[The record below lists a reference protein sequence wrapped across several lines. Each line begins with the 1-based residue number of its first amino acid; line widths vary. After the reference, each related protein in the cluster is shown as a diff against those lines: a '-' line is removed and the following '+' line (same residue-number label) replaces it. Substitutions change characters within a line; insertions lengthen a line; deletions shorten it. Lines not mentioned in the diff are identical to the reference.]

1 MEKPRLV
8 RAGTKFIPGANPAM
22 QQKIIKISAIL
33 CLGMFIYFIIRA
45 NPGELLRLIGRLSPI
60 GIMLL
65 ILLRFLFWIIRTV
78 SWRLVLRRCSCESVS
93 FSTLFGAELAG
104 HAIGYFTPSAK
115 LGGDAIRAMMLSPV
129 PKNQAL
135 ASVVID
141 KTVELIATILMMSL
155 GLFITLVRIRMAATQ
170 RIVFLSLTALLALFI
185 FVLFR
190 KQKKGLFIWILD
202 SLKKLRIKS
211 KYFELK
217 RERLIETD
225 KIIADFYSRHR
236 RPFLYSF
243 ILYISMVMLWVAEM
257 HLSFLFLGMGEITL
271 LKSFLITTLG
281 IVANIVP
288 VIPAGIGIYDLS
300 YLPIFAIFRIPL
312 KFGIAVILLRRLLNL
327 FLAVIGLL
335 PMLRMKS
342 RPPVRE
348 PAAPT
353 LATPPAETV

>member
-1 MEKPRLV
+1 
-8 RAGTKFIPGANPAM
+8 
-22 QQKIIKISAIL
+22 
-33 CLGMFIYFIIRA
+33 MFIYFIIRA
-45 NPGELLRLIGRLSPI
+45 NPAELLLTIGRLSPFAF
-60 GIMLL
+60 MLL
-65 ILLRFLFWIIRTV
+65 VLLRFLFWIIRTV
-78 SWRLVLRRCSCESVS
+78 SWRLVLTRCSRDRVS
-93 FSTLFGAELAG
+93 FSTLFWAEMAG
-104 HAIGYFTPSAK
+104 HAMGYFTPSAK
-115 LGGDAIRAMMLSPV
+115 LGGDAIRSMMIHPV

-141 KTVELIATILMMSL
+141 KTIELIATILMMSL

-170 RIVFLSLTALLALFI
+170 RIVFLSLTALMALFI

-202 SLKKLRIKS
+202 SLKRLRIKS

-225 KIIADFYSRHR
+225 RIIADFYSRHR
-236 RPFLYSF
+236 RSFLKSF
-243 ILYISMVMLWVAEM
+243 ILYIGMIMLWVLEM
-257 HLSFLFLGMGEITL
+257 HLSFLFLGMHSITP

-300 YLPIFAIFRIPL
+300 YLPIFAIFRVPL

-327 FLAVIGLL
+327 LLAVIGLV

-342 RPPVRE
+342 HPPAQETAV
-348 PAAPT
+348 PPMVA
-353 LATPPAETV
+353 PPAETVQS

>member
-1 MEKPRLV
+1 
-8 RAGTKFIPGANPAM
+8 M
-22 QQKIIKISAIL
+22 QHKIIKISAIF
-33 CLGMFIYFIIRA
+33 CLGMFVYFIVRA
-45 NPGELLRLIGRLSPI
+45 NPSELLRIIGRLSLF

-65 ILLRFLFWIIRTV
+65 IALRFLFWIIRTL
-78 SWRLVLRRCSCESVS
+78 SWRLVLTCCCSEHIS

-104 HAIGYFTPSAK
+104 HALGYFTPSAK
-115 LGGDAIRAMMLSPV
+115 LGGDAMRAMMLGPV

-141 KTVELIATILMMSL
+141 KTIELIATILMMSL
-155 GLFITLVRIRMAATQ
+155 GLFITLVRIRMANTQ
-170 RIVFLSLTALLALFI
+170 RIVFLSLTALAAIFI
-185 FVLFR
+185 FIFFH
-190 KQKKGLFIWILD
+190 KQKKGLFIWIID
-202 SLKKLRIKS
+202 TLKKLRITS

-236 RPFLYSF
+236 RPFLNSF
-243 ILYISMVMLWVAEM
+243 ILYIAMIMLWVLEM
-257 HLSFLFLGMGEITL
+257 HLSFLFLGLHEITP

-281 IVANIVP
+281 IVANIMP

-312 KFGIAVILLRRLLNL
+312 KFGITVILLRRLLNL
-327 FLAVIGLL
+327 LLAVIGLF

-342 RPPVRE
+342 RSLVNKD
-348 PAAPT
+348 AAVVP
-353 LATPPAETV
+353 LSSLSVKID

>member
-1 MEKPRLV
+1 
-8 RAGTKFIPGANPAM
+8 M
-22 QQKIIKISAIL
+22 QHKIIKISAIL

-45 NPGELLRLIGRLSPI
+45 NPGELLRIIGRLSPI

-65 ILLRFLFWIIRTV
+65 IALRFLFWIIRTI
-78 SWRLVLRRCSCESVS
+78 SWRLVLTRCSSDHVS
-93 FSTLFGAELAG
+93 FSTLFWAELAG
-104 HAIGYFTPSAK
+104 HAMGYFTPSAK

-141 KTVELIATILMMSL
+141 KTIELIATILMMSL

-170 RIVFLSLTALLALFI
+170 RIVFLSLTALMALFI

-202 SLKKLRIKS
+202 TLKKLRIKS

-236 RPFLYSF
+236 RTFLNSF
-243 ILYISMVMLWVAEM
+243 ILYVSMVMLWVVEM
-257 HLSFLFLGMGEITL
+257 HLSFLFLGMARNHAVEEFPDHHPGHRRQHRAGDPGRHRHLRSELPAHIRNFQDPLEIRHRGHFTAATAEPAPGSHRSHTHAADEIT
-271 LKSFLITTLG
+271 
-281 IVANIVP
+281 
-288 VIPAGIGIYDLS
+288 
-300 YLPIFAIFRIPL
+300 
-312 KFGIAVILLRRLLNL
+312 
-327 FLAVIGLL
+327 
-335 PMLRMKS
+335 
-342 RPPVRE
+342 PVR
-348 PAAPT
+348 PIGRSRRSSI
-353 LATPPAETV
+353 LPPW

>member
-1 MEKPRLV
+1 M
-8 RAGTKFIPGANPAM
+8 GASLDM
-22 QQKIIKISAIL
+22 QHKIIKVSAIL
-33 CLGMFIYFIIRA
+33 CLGMFVYFIIRA
-45 NPGELLRLIGRLSPI
+45 NPGELLRLIGRLSPF

-65 ILLRFLFWIIRTV
+65 ILLRFLFWVIRTV
-78 SWRLVLRRCSCESVS
+78 SWRLVLTRCSSDHVS
-93 FSTLFGAELAG
+93 FSTLFWAELAG
-104 HAIGYFTPSAK
+104 HAMGYFTPSAK
-115 LGGDAIRAMMLSPV
+115 LGGDAIRAMMISPV

-141 KTVELIATILMMSL
+141 KTIELIATILMMSL
-155 GLFITLVRIRMAATQ
+155 GLFITLVRIHMAATQ
-170 RIVFLSLTALLALFI
+170 RIVFLSLTALMALFI
-185 FVLFR
+185 FVFFR

-236 RPFLYSF
+236 RPFLNSF
-243 ILYISMVMLWVAEM
+243 ILYISMIMLWVVEM
-257 HLSFLFLGMGEITL
+257 HLSFLFLGMREITL

-327 FLAVIGLL
+327 LLAVIGLI
-335 PMLRMKS
+335 PMLRRKS
-342 RPPVRE
+342 RPSVNE
-348 PAAPT
+348 DATVAP
-353 LATPPAETV
+353 LSSPPEKIG

>member
-1 MEKPRLV
+1 
-8 RAGTKFIPGANPAM
+8 M
-22 QQKIIKISAIL
+22 QHKIIKISAVL

-60 GIMLL
+60 GIVSL
-65 ILLRFLFWIIRTV
+65 ILLRFLFWIIRSV
-78 SWRLVLRRCSCESVS
+78 SWRLVLTRCSCEHVS

-104 HAIGYFTPSAK
+104 HALGHFTPSAK
-115 LGGDAIRAMMLSPV
+115 LGGDAIRAIMLNPV

-141 KTVELIATILMMSL
+141 KTIELIATILMMSI
-155 GLFITLVRIRMAATQ
+155 GVFVTLVRIRMATAQ
-170 RIVFLSLTALLALFI
+170 RIVFLSLTVLTALII
-185 FVLFR
+185 FVFFR
-190 KQKKGLFIWILD
+190 KQRKGLFIWILD
-202 SLKKLRIKS
+202 SLRKLRIKS

-236 RPFLYSF
+236 RTFLNSF
-243 ILYISMVMLWVAEM
+243 ILYIVMIMFWVVEM
-257 HLSFLFLGMGEITL
+257 HLSFLFLGLHGITP

-288 VIPAGIGIYDLS
+288 VIPAGIGIYDMS

-327 FLAVIGLL
+327 LLALIGLI

-342 RPPVRE
+342 RQASKGEAVASMIPNPSSGNS
-348 PAAPT
+348 
-353 LATPPAETV
+353 

>member
-1 MEKPRLV
+1 M
-8 RAGTKFIPGANPAM
+8 GASLDM
-22 QQKIIKISAIL
+22 QHKIIKVFAIL
-33 CLGMFIYFIIRA
+33 CLGMFVYFIIRA
-45 NPGELLRLIGRLSPI
+45 NPSELLRIVSRLSPI

-65 ILLRFLFWIIRTV
+65 ILLRFLFWVIRTV
-78 SWRLVLRRCSCESVS
+78 SWRLVLTRCSRDHVS
-93 FSTLFGAELAG
+93 FSTLFWAELAG
-104 HAIGYFTPSAK
+104 HAMGYFTPSAK
-115 LGGDAIRAMMLSPV
+115 LGGDAIRAMMISPV

-141 KTVELIATILMMSL
+141 KTIELIATILMMSL
-155 GLFITLVRIRMAATQ
+155 GLFITLVRIHMAATQ
-170 RIVFLSLTALLALFI
+170 RIVFLSLTALMALFI
-185 FVLFR
+185 FVFFR

-236 RPFLYSF
+236 RPFLNSF
-243 ILYISMVMLWVAEM
+243 ILYISMIMLWVVEM
-257 HLSFLFLGMGEITL
+257 HLSFLFLGMREITL

-327 FLAVIGLL
+327 LLAVIGLI
-335 PMLRMKS
+335 PMLRRKS
-342 RPPVRE
+342 RPSVNE
-348 PAAPT
+348 DATVAP
-353 LATPPAETV
+353 LSSPPEKIG

>member
-1 MEKPRLV
+1 
-8 RAGTKFIPGANPAM
+8 M
-22 QQKIIKISAIL
+22 QQKIVKISAIL

-45 NPGELLRLIGRLSPI
+45 NPGELLRIIGRISLP
-60 GIMLL
+60 GIILL
-65 ILLRFLFWIIRTV
+65 IALRFLFWVIRTV
-78 SWRLVLRRCSCESVS
+78 SWRLVLTCCSKDHVS
-93 FSTLFGAELAG
+93 FATLFGAELAG
-104 HAIGYFTPSAK
+104 HALGYFTPSAK
-115 LGGDAIRAMMLSPV
+115 LGGDAIRSMMISPV

-141 KTVELIATILMMSL
+141 KTIELIATILMMSL

-170 RIVFLSLTALLALFI
+170 RIVFLSLTALMALFI
-185 FVLFR
+185 FMFFR

-211 KYFELK
+211 KYMERK
-217 RERLIETD
+217 RERLVETD
-225 KIIADFYSRHR
+225 KIIADFYARHR
-236 RPFLYSF
+236 RPFLNSF
-243 ILYISMVMLWVAEM
+243 ILYIGMVMLWVAEM
-257 HLSFLFLGMGEITL
+257 HLSFFFLGMRDITL

-327 FLAVIGLL
+327 LLAVVGLV

-342 RPPVRE
+342 RRPVKGE
-348 PAAPT
+348 VAAVPIADLT
-353 LATPPAETV
+353 AESE